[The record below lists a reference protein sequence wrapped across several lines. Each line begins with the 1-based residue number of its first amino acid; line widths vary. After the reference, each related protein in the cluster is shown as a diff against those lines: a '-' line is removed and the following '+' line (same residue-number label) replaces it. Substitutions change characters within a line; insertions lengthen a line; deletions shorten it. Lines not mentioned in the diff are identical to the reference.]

1 MLVIVLVIVIVI
13 VLVLVLVL
21 VLGCYSVLSGSE
33 MVLNFIA
40 IGF

>member
-1 MLVIVLVIVIVI
+1 

-21 VLGCYSVLSGSE
+21 VIVLVIGCYSVLSGSE

>member
-1 MLVIVLVIVIVI
+1 M
-13 VLVLVLVL
+13 LVLVLEIEIEIEIVI
-21 VLGCYSVLSGSE
+21 GCYSVLSGSE